1 MTKNADP
8 QMFFSRNEKKLQN
21 SFGLWARQ
29 NTNESKENLR
39 KDFIRVPILFT
50 STDLQRYLGQRK
62 VSTFQC
68 ENNEVFFDEAKSYSM
83 YEMASMLTVEVP
95 SYSEELF

>member
-8 QMFFSRNEKKLQN
+8 QMFFSEMKKIFQN

-29 NTNESKENLR
+29 NTNESKENLH
-39 KDFIRVPILFT
+39 KDLRVPILFT

-68 ENNEVFFDEAKSYSM
+68 QKNEVFFPLRRNSFSFCFQKLM
-83 YEMASMLTVEVP
+83 YGKIGV
-95 SYSEELF
+95 

>member
-1 MTKNADP
+1 
-8 QMFFSRNEKKLQN
+8 MFFSEMKKILQN

-29 NTNESKENLR
+29 NTNESKENLH
-39 KDFIRVPILFT
+39 KDLRVPILFT

-68 ENNEVFFDEAKSYSM
+68 QKNEVFFPFAVILSRFAFKSECMEDKSGKKKK
-83 YEMASMLTVEVP
+83 V
-95 SYSEELF
+95 